1 MAQAI
6 LGVKAA
12 WEKAM
17 AANGGKRPS
26 NEEVG
31 AALEHLA
38 FDGPGGHVRMA
49 IGKGHQAIME
59 TAYGMTK
66 NVGGKL
72 TMVNVKR
79 YPAEMVNPP
88 EGVKSG
94 DWIKNGFKK

>member
-31 AALEHLA
+31 AALEHLS
-38 FDGPGGHVRMA
+38 FEGPGGPVRMA

-66 NVGGKL
+66 RVGGKL

-79 YPAEMVNPP
+79 YPAEVVNPP

-94 DWIKNGFKK
+94 DWIKGGFKK

>member
-17 AANGGKRPS
+17 AKNRGKRPT

-31 AALEHLA
+31 AALEHLV
-38 FDGPGGHVRMA
+38 FQGPGGQVRMA

-72 TMVNVKR
+72 TMVKVKR
-79 YPAEMVNPP
+79 YRAETVNPP

-94 DWIKNGFKK
+94 DWIKSGFKK

>member
-17 AANGGKRPS
+17 ASNGGKRPT

-79 YPAEMVNPP
+79 YPAEAVNPP

-94 DWIKNGFKK
+94 DWIKSGFKK